1 MYYDGYDEEA
11 LDEILPNL
19 YMSGFVPAKDLDRLE
34 SLGITHIV
42 NLSSYENNFHG
53 RFQYLR
59 IPVEDIPT
67 EDLSPYFDKSL
78 KFLEEALEGN
88 GRVLV
93 NCNAGQSRAGTI
105 IILYIMSKKKMTFEE
120 AKKFAQSKRASNEVC
135 PNSGFQKQLIEY
147 FNSKRDI

>member
-1 MYYDGYDEEA
+1 M
-11 LDEILPNL
+11 
-19 YMSGFVPAKDLDRLE
+19 
-34 SLGITHIV
+34 
-42 NLSSYENNFHG
+42 
-53 RFQYLR
+53 
-59 IPVEDIPT
+59 EDIPT

-120 AKKFAQSKRASNEVC
+120 AKKFAQSKRTSNEVC